1 MSGLALL
8 EEADVRVRKIRFR
21 ADDTFDTVFTAVVL
35 KWRPKLKVWVETKKE
50 VV

>member
-35 KWRPKLKVWVETKKE
+35 KWRPKLKVWEIGRAHV
-50 VV
+50 